1 MANVTDLY
9 IDRLYEMSQMELPAA
24 TISEARKCLMDF
36 LACTFAGAATLREE
50 QDNFLNAFP
59 ASAEATVIGMGR
71 KANLYN
77 AALVNAFN
85 SHVVEL
91 DDGHRFCMAH
101 LEAPILPA
109 VLAAAEI
116 EGINGK
122 QLLQAICVGYEAAVR
137 VGCAI
142 QPGHRGRGFHV
153 TGTAGTIGAAMGVA
167 AVLGCNAE
175 QMKGALAA
183 AVTSMAGVLEIQEDG
198 SQLKPYNAA
207 KAAITGLAAGYQS
220 RTGFCGPD
228 DILCGKRGLLCLTE
242 KVDDSCLTAPLS
254 APFQIEGIYRKPYAS
269 CRHTHAPIDAA
280 LRIRERAYTAQEL
293 DEILVYTHKMAIN
306 GHDHVRI
313 QGATSAKMSIPFSVA
328 VCIATGKAGMD
339 EFTAT
344 YTENAEI
351 LALTELVKVVEDPD
365 LTALVPN
372 KRAARVVLRFKDGSE
387 KQMQIDYPKGEPEN
401 PLSDADMEEKFYSLA
416 VFGGKT
422 PDQADKIIAV
432 VRDVENCLHQLWD
445 LVI

>member
-9 IDRLYEMSQMELPAA
+9 IDRLYEMSQMELPAS
-24 TISEARKCLMDF
+24 TMKEAQKCLMDF
-36 LACTFAGAATLREE
+36 LACTFAGAVTLREE
-50 QDNFLNAFP
+50 QNRFLDAFP
-59 ASAEATVIGMGR
+59 ASNEATVIGMGR
-71 KANLYN
+71 KASMYN
-77 AALVNAFN
+77 AAMVNAFN
-85 SHVVEL
+85 SHVIEL

-109 VLAAAEI
+109 VLAAAEAT
-116 EGINGK
+116 GIGGK
-122 QLLQAICVGYEAAVR
+122 ALLQAICVGYEAAVR

-167 AVLGCNAE
+167 AVLGCNPAE
-175 QMKGALAA
+175 MKGALAA

-228 DILCGKRGLLCLTE
+228 DILCGKRGLLCFTD
-242 KVDDSCLTAPLS
+242 KVAQDCLTAPLS
-254 APFQIEGIYRKPYAS
+254 APFEIEGIYRKPYAS

-280 LRIRERAYTAQEL
+280 LRIRDRAYQA
-293 DEILVYTHKMAIN
+293 DEVDEVIVYTHKMAIN

-328 VCIATGKAGMD
+328 VSMVTGKAGMD
-339 EFTAT
+339 EFTAA
-344 YTENAEI
+344 YTEDANV
-351 LALTELVKVVEDPD
+351 LALTEKIKVEEDPE

-372 KRAARVVLRFKDGSE
+372 KRAARVLIRLKDGTSKE
-387 KQMQIDYPKGEPEN
+387 LQIDYPKGEPEN
-401 PLSDADMEEKFYSLA
+401 PLSEADMEEKFYSLA

-422 PDQADKIIAV
+422 TQQADEIIAV
-432 VRDVENCLHQLWD
+432 VRDVENSLSKMWA